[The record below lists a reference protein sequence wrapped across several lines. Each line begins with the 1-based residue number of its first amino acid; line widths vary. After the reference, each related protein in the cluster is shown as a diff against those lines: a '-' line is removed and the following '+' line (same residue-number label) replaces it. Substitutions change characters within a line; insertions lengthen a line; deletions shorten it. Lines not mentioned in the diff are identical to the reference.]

1 MTADKEKK
9 RSSSERRKE
18 KSRDAARCR
27 RSKETE
33 VFYEL
38 AHQLPLP
45 HSVSSHLDKA
55 SIMRLAISFLRTR
68 KLLASGCSSSSSSS
82 DEDGQMDSLYLKSLE
97 GFISVVTSDGDMV
110 FLSENINKFMG
121 LTQVELTGHSIF
133 DFTHPCDHE
142 EIRENLSLKTAGSSF
157 GKKGKELSTERDF
170 FMRMKCTVTNRGR
183 TVNLKSA
190 SWKVLHCT
198 GHLKMYN
205 SCPPR
210 VLCGLKEPPLTCAV
224 LMCEPIPHPSNIDT
238 PLDSRTFLSRHSM
251 DMKFTYCDERVTE
264 LIGYTPEDLLGRS
277 VYDFYHALDSD
288 SVTKSHHNLC
298 TKGQAV
304 SGQYRMLAKSGGYVW
319 VETQGTVIYNNRN
332 SQPQCIVCINY
343 VLSDIEEKSMIFSL
357 EQTESLFKPRHM
369 SSFFTAGSVAREPA
383 DALFTKLKEEPEDLA
398 QLAPTPGDTII
409 SLDFGRS
416 QFDEPQQPAAYS
428 QVSAS
433 AMPPPGPPSWA
444 SESHKPAP
452 AASGQTPAPVPG
464 DVTKMASQFTMQ
476 QNPPPGSATPSL
488 SSCSTPSSPGDY
500 YSSVESELKVELT
513 EKLFALDTEGNS
525 ENTENDLSDLDLETL
540 APYIPMDG
548 EDFQLNPIIPESEP
562 LEATPAGSMGSSSN
576 LPQTQQATKQSFSN
590 IASLFQP
597 LPSAPQPQ
605 GHYQPQPSAS
615 WASGEKRASSQSA
628 MDPRSMSYM
637 GHMQNPQYQTPTN
650 TPLSSMGGRQ
660 NLQWPP
666 DPLLTYQQQQ
676 QQERATKTYLMDT
689 LLGEERPSC
698 QQNMSHLMQKQ
709 RSMDNFVQAYRDM
722 SPARVAMTNSVKRS
736 FNQIVVGESKPSEI
750 ICKKMRGDSCMDRSL
765 SAGSLAESRMGR
777 VMSGNMS
784 SCISSLQQHRKSL
797 YPGNWISGA
806 NEKTFPQKS
815 CNYTDYNMLPS
826 NKSEGIASRLLGP
839 SFELS
844 CLPELTRYDCEVNV
858 PLQGNLHLLQGCDLL
873 RALDQAT

>member
-1 MTADKEKK
+1 FVQSKDKQHKQ
-9 RSSSERRKE
+9 SSSERRKE

-68 KLLASGCSSSSSSS
+68 KLSSSSSDG

-97 GFISVVTSDGDMV
+97 GFITVVTSDGDMI

-157 GKKGKELSTERDF
+157 GKKGKELNTERDF

-210 VLCGLKEPPLTCAV
+210 VLCGFKEPPLTCAV

-238 PLDSRTFLSRHSM
+238 PLDSKTFLSRHSM

-264 LIGYTPEDLLGRS
+264 LMGYTPEDLVGRS
-277 VYDFYHALDSD
+277 VYDLYHALDSD

-304 SGQYRMLAKSGGYVW
+304 SGQYRMLAKNGGYIW
-319 VETQGTVIYNNRN
+319 VETQGTVIYNSRN

-369 SSFFTAGSVAREPA
+369 SSFFTAGGAGVTGEPG

-398 QLAPTPGDTII
+398 QLAPTPGDTIV
-409 SLDFGRS
+409 SLDFGRP
-416 QFDEPQQPAAYS
+416 QFE
-428 QVSAS
+428 VSAAA
-433 AMPPPGPPSWA
+433 AMLPPGPPSWA
-444 SESHKPAP
+444 SESHKAAPPA
-452 AASGQTPAPVPG
+452 SV
-464 DVTKMASQFTMQ
+464 Q

-500 YSSVESELKVELT
+500 YSSVESDLKVELT

-525 ENTENDLSDLDLETL
+525 PTDLSDLDLETL

-548 EDFQLNPIIPESEP
+548 EDFQLNPIITESEP
-562 LEATPAGSMGSSSN
+562 LEGGPAGSMGSSSS
-576 LPQTQQATKQSFSN
+576 LPQTRQASHQSSSN
-590 IASLFQP
+590 IAGLFQP
-597 LPSAPQPQ
+597 LSSPPQPQ
-605 GHYQPQPSAS
+605 GHYQPQPAAA
-615 WASGEKRASSQSA
+615 WATGEKRGSSHGTVN
-628 MDPRSMSYM
+628 PRTGSYMM
-637 GHMQNPQYQTPTN
+637 GHMQNPPYQAPAS

-676 QQERATKTYLMDT
+676 PQATKAYRMDT
-689 LLGEERPSC
+689 LTGEVRPSC
-698 QQNMSHLMQKQ
+698 QQNMTHLMQKQ
-709 RSMDNFVQAYRDM
+709 SGDCRCLGPVC
-722 SPARVAMTNSVKRS
+722 V
-736 FNQIVVGESKPSEI
+736 ESLTRI
-750 ICKKMRGDSCMDRSL
+750 LC
-765 SAGSLAESRMGR
+765 
-777 VMSGNMS
+777 
-784 SCISSLQQHRKSL
+784 HF
-797 YPGNWISGA
+797 PG
-806 NEKTFPQKS
+806 
-815 CNYTDYNMLPS
+815 L
-826 NKSEGIASRLLGP
+826 ASRLLGP
-839 SFELS
+839 SFEPS

>member
-68 KLLASGCSSSSSSS
+68 KLLTTGCSSSECE
-82 DEDGQMDSLYLKSLE
+82 EDRQMDSLYLKSLE
-97 GFISVVTSDGDMV
+97 GFVTVVTSDGDMI

-133 DFTHPCDHE
+133 DFTHPCDHD
-142 EIRENLSLKTAGSSF
+142 EIRENLSLKTAGSGF

-210 VLCGLKEPPLTCAV
+210 VLCGFKEPPLTCAV

-238 PLDSRTFLSRHSM
+238 PLDSKTFLSRHSM

-264 LIGYTPEDLLGRS
+264 LMGYTPEDLLGRS
-277 VYDFYHALDSD
+277 VYDLYHALDSD
-288 SVTKSHHNLC
+288 SVTKSHQNLC

-304 SGQYRMLAKSGGYVW
+304 SGQYRMLAKNGGYVW
-319 VETQGTVIYNNRN
+319 VETQGTVIYNSRN

-343 VLSDIEEKSMIFSL
+343 VLSDIEEKSIIFSM
-357 EQTESLFKPRHM
+357 EQTESLFKPHHM
-369 SSFFTAGSVAREPA
+369 NGFFSAGGAGVAGEPG
-383 DALFTKLKEEPEDLA
+383 DALFTKLKEEPEDLT
-398 QLAPTPGDTII
+398 QLAPTPGDAII
-409 SLDFGRS
+409 ALDFGRP
-416 QFDEPQQPAAYS
+416 QFEEPQQPPAYA
-428 QVSAS
+428 QVSAAS
-433 AMPPPGPPSWA
+433 MPPPGPPSWA
-444 SESHKPAP
+444 SESHKSAPPGPAP
-452 AASGQTPAPVPG
+452 PPVPG
-464 DVTKMASQFTMQ
+464 DMANMAGTFSVP

-500 YSSVESELKVELT
+500 YSPVESDLKVELT
-513 EKLFALDTEGNS
+513 EKLFALDTEGSNS
-525 ENTENDLSDLDLETL
+525 PANTETDLSDLDLETL

-562 LEATPAGSMGSSSN
+562 LEGGPAGSLGGHS
-576 LPQTQQATKQSFSN
+576 LTPHHPATQHSFSN
-590 IASLFQP
+590 VASLFQP
-597 LPSAPQPQ
+597 LSSPPHPQ
-605 GHYQPQPSAS
+605 GHYQPQPAAA
-615 WASGEKRASSQSA
+615 WAPGKKRGPSQGA
-628 MDPRSMSYM
+628 VDARTGSYM
-637 GHMQNPQYQTPTN
+637 PGHTQNPPYQAPAS

-666 DPLLTYQQQQ
+666 DPLLTYQQQP
-676 QQERATKTYLMDT
+676 RAAKTYLT
-689 LLGEERPSC
+689 ERLSGEERPSC
-698 QQNMSHLMQKQ
+698 QQNMPTLMQKQ
-709 RSMDNFVQAYRDM
+709 RSMENFVQAYRDM
-722 SPARVAMTNSVKRS
+722 SPARVAMANSIKRS
-736 FNQIVVGESKPSEI
+736 FAQMAVGESKPSEMI
-750 ICKKMRGDSCMDRSL
+750 WKKMRSDSCVTMDRSL
-765 SAGSLAESRMGR
+765 SAGSLAGGVSQRL
-777 VMSGNMS
+777 SP
-784 SCISSLQQHRKSL
+784 LQQHRKSQ
-797 YPGNWISGA
+797 YPGSVIGGA
-806 NEKTFPQKS
+806 HKKPFPQQS
-815 CNYTDYNMLPS
+815 CNYTEYRMLPS
-826 NKSEGIASRLLGP
+826 NKTEGVASRLLGP
-839 SFELS
+839 SFES
-844 CLPELTRYDCEVNV
+844 YCLPELTRYDCEVNV
-858 PLQGNLHLLQGCDLL
+858 PLQGSLHLLQGSDLL
-873 RALDQAT
+873 RALDQSA

>member
-1 MTADKEKK
+1 MSSCCCHC

-68 KLLASGCSSSSSSS
+68 KLSSMNADS

-97 GFISVVTSDGDMV
+97 GFITVVTSDGDMI

-142 EIRENLSLKTAGSSF
+142 EIRENLSLKTSGSGF
-157 GKKGKELSTERDF
+157 GKNGKELSTERDF

-210 VLCGLKEPPLTCAV
+210 VLCGFKEPPLTCAV
-224 LMCEPIPHPSNIDT
+224 LMCEPVPHPSNIDT
-238 PLDSRTFLSRHSM
+238 PLDSKTFLSRHSM

-264 LIGYTPEDLLGRS
+264 LMGYTPEDLLGRS

-288 SVTKSHHNLC
+288 SLTKSHHNLC
-298 TKGQAV
+298 SKGQAV
-304 SGQYRMLAKSGGYVW
+304 SGQYRMLAKNGGYIW
-319 VETQGTVIYNNRN
+319 VETQGTVIYNSRN

-357 EQTESLFKPRHM
+357 EQTESLFKPHHM
-369 SSFFTAGSVAREPA
+369 SSFFTARSTGVTGEPG

-398 QLAPTPGDTII
+398 QLAPTPGDTIV
-409 SLDFGRS
+409 SLDFGRP
-416 QFDEPQQPAAYS
+416 QFE
-428 QVSAS
+428 VSAT
-433 AMPPPGPPSWA
+433 AMLPPGTPSWA

-452 AASGQTPAPVPG
+452 PASGQTPAQVPG
-464 DVTKMASQFTMQ
+464 DMANMASTFTVQ
-476 QNPPPGSATPSL
+476 QKPPPGSTTPSL

-500 YSSVESELKVELT
+500 YSSVESDLKVELT
-513 EKLFALDTEGNS
+513 EKLFALDTESNS
-525 ENTENDLSDLDLETL
+525 PGNTETNFSDLDLETL

-548 EDFQLNPIIPESEP
+548 EDFQLNPIIPDLS
-562 LEATPAGSMGSSSN
+562 
-576 LPQTQQATKQSFSN
+576 QTCQASQQSFSN

-597 LPSAPQPQ
+597 LSSPPQPQ
-605 GHYQPQPSAS
+605 GHYQAQPVAS
-615 WASGEKRASSQSA
+615 WSTGEKRGSGQAAVNPCMAS
-628 MDPRSMSYM
+628 YVM
-637 GHMQNPQYQTPTN
+637 GHMQNPPYKTPAS

-666 DPLLTYQQQQ
+666 DPLLTYPQQSQ
-676 QQERATKTYLMDT
+676 ATKGYLT
-689 LLGEERPSC
+689 ETFSGEIHPSC
-698 QQNMSHLMQKQ
+698 QQNMTQLMQKQ
-709 RSMDNFVQAYRDM
+709 RSVDNFVQTYKDM
-722 SPARVAMTNSVKRS
+722 SLARVAMTNSFKRS
-736 FNQIVVGESKPSEI
+736 FTDIAFNSVFHL
-750 ICKKMRGDSCMDRSL
+750 RTFDSL
-765 SAGSLAESRMGR
+765 T
-777 VMSGNMS
+777 
-784 SCISSLQQHRKSL
+784 
-797 YPGNWISGA
+797 WIFCH
-806 NEKTFPQKS
+806 FP
-815 CNYTDYNMLPS
+815 
-826 NKSEGIASRLLGP
+826 GIASRLLGP
-839 SFELS
+839 SFEPS